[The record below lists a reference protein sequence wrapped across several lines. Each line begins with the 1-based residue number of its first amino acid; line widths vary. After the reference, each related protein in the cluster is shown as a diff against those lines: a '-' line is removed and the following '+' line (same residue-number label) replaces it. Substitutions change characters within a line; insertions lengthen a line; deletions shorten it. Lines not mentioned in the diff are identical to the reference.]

1 MKQDRA
7 SAVLVDQPELAGQP
21 FLTRATIVNLIA
33 ATRTKA
39 ALTVR
44 CIFDKYPY
52 PNAVTVTAAPMA
64 SIHLTPRTFHGDW
77 NYTIHPTKKRE
88 FIFSRYSG

>member
-1 MKQDRA
+1 
-7 SAVLVDQPELAGQP
+7 
-21 FLTRATIVNLIA
+21 
-33 ATRTKA
+33 
-39 ALTVR
+39 LTVR